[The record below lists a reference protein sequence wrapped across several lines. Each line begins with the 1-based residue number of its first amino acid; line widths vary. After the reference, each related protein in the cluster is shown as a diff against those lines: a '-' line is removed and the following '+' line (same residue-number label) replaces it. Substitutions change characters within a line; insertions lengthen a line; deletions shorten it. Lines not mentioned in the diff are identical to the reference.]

1 VFTVPRTVLAG
12 LVAVLVVTPAAAQ
25 STTAVRAA
33 VVRALPLLQRSAARF
48 VDQRACVSCHH
59 NSLAVITLRLARTR
73 GLDVDARTLDAV
85 EAKTF
90 RELRGPRALDDAI
103 QGVGLADPTPN
114 ESYMLI
120 AAHSAGITRDLT
132 TEVYARRMARWQRDG
147 HWVTSDFRP
156 PHSSSLFAATAS
168 AVRTVQF
175 YMPAELSSERDQVVS
190 RARQWLIATRPVST
204 EDASFRLL
212 GLAWAGATADDRTR
226 ATNDLI
232 ALQRSDG
239 GFPQLAGYQSDAYS
253 TGEAL
258 FALHEA
264 GTPATDPRWQKGLR
278 FLVSSQARDG
288 SWHVRTRMISPAT
301 VSPPYFATGFPYG
314 KDEFLSY
321 AGSCWAVMA
330 MLSALPEAPVNAT
343 PGPANTVDA
352 PSASAEAT
360 ARPRQSASRE
370 GGSWVRTALFGTARE
385 LSALLDGGLDPASK
399 TEAGTTLLMMAAPD
413 PEKVRML
420 IARGVD
426 AKRRAASGTDALTI
440 AAGYFG
446 SAPSI
451 ASLLAAGADVQ
462 APEGVRVRR
471 SPLVLSAMTGDVE
484 TTRLL
489 LSRGA
494 EASSEALSEAV
505 TFGHADVVR
514 TLVDAGANVNI
525 TESSGVNLLHWAA
538 ITNRTAVIPVLARA
552 GVALNA
558 IDDKGFTPL
567 MYAATVDVGDTA
579 TLKALLDAGADR
591 RIRNDE
597 GRTAFE
603 QARHFRHPADCGR
616 TQIVSADTGDVRREG
631 RRAGLFETRPTVITP
646 RTKSLRPTPI
656 RRPSW

>member
-1 VFTVPRTVLAG
+1 
-12 LVAVLVVTPAAAQ
+12 
-25 STTAVRAA
+25 
-33 VVRALPLLQRSAARF
+33 
-48 VDQRACVSCHH
+48 
-59 NSLAVITLRLARTR
+59 
-73 GLDVDARTLDAV
+73 
-85 EAKTF
+85 
-90 RELRGPRALDDAI
+90 
-103 QGVGLADPTPN
+103 
-114 ESYMLI
+114 
-120 AAHSAGITRDLT
+120 
-132 TEVYARRMARWQRDG
+132 
-147 HWVTSDFRP
+147 
-156 PHSSSLFAATAS
+156 
-168 AVRTVQF
+168 
-175 YMPAELSSERDQVVS
+175 
-190 RARQWLIATRPVST
+190 
-204 EDASFRLL
+204 
-212 GLAWAGATADDRTR
+212 
-226 ATNDLI
+226 
-232 ALQRSDG
+232 
-239 GFPQLAGYQSDAYS
+239 
-253 TGEAL
+253 
-258 FALHEA
+258 
-264 GTPATDPRWQKGLR
+264 
-278 FLVSSQARDG
+278 
-288 SWHVRTRMISPAT
+288 
-301 VSPPYFATGFPYG
+301 
-314 KDEFLSY
+314 
-321 AGSCWAVMA
+321 
-330 MLSALPEAPVNAT
+330 
-343 PGPANTVDA
+343 
-352 PSASAEAT
+352 
-360 ARPRQSASRE
+360 
-370 GGSWVRTALFGTARE
+370 LFGTARE

-514 TLVDAGANVNI
+514 TLVDAGANVHI

-597 GRTAFE
+597 GRTAFQ
-603 QARHFRHPADCGR
+603 QARHFRHP
-616 TQIVSADTGDVRREG
+616 QIA
-631 RRAGLFETRPTVITP
+631 AAL
-646 RTKSLRPTPI
+646 K
-656 RRPSW
+656 

>member
-1 VFTVPRTVLAG
+1 VVTVPRTILTGVLAL
-12 LVAVLVVTPAAAQ
+12 LVAMPAGAQ
-25 STTAVRAA
+25 SSTAVRAA
-33 VVRALPLLQRSAARF
+33 VGRALPLLQRSAATF

-59 NSLAVITLRLARTR
+59 NSLAVITLRLARGR
-73 GLDVDARTLDAV
+73 GFDVDAKTLDAV

-103 QGVGLADPTPN
+103 QGIGLADPTPN

-120 AAHSAGITRDLT
+120 AAHSAGIPRDLT
-132 TEVYARRMARWQRDG
+132 TGVYARRMARWQRDG

-168 AVRTVQF
+168 AIRTVQF
-175 YMPAELSSERDQVVS
+175 YMPEELSAERDAVVS
-190 RARQWLIATRPVST
+190 RARQWLIATRPIST

-212 GLAWAGATADDRTR
+212 GLAWAQATADDRHR
-226 ATNDLI
+226 ATLDLT
-232 ALQRSDG
+232 ALQRADG

-264 GTPATDPRWQKGLR
+264 GTPATDPRWQKGLA
-278 FLVSSQARDG
+278 FLLSSQARDG
-288 SWHVRTRMISPAT
+288 SWHVRTRMISPAS

-330 MLSALPEAPVNAT
+330 MLSALPEAPVNAS
-343 PGPANTVDA
+343 PGPVSTVDA
-352 PSASAEAT
+352 P
-360 ARPRQSASRE
+360 
-370 GGSWVRTALFGTARE
+370 SWVRTALFGTARE
-385 LSALLDGGLDPASK
+385 LSALLDAGLDPSSK

-413 PEKVRML
+413 PEKMRML

-426 AKRRAASGTDALTI
+426 AKRRATSGTDAVTI

-451 ASLLAAGADVQ
+451 KALIDAGAEVQ

-489 LSRGA
+489 LSRGVD
-494 EASSEALSEAV
+494 ASSEALSEAV

-514 TLVDAGANVNI
+514 TLVEAGANVHI

-538 ITNRTAVIPVLARA
+538 ITNRASVIPILARA
-552 GVALNA
+552 GVSLNA
-558 IDDKGFTPL
+558 IDDQGFTPL
-567 MYAATVDVGDTA
+567 MYAATVDVGETG
-579 TLKALLDAGADR
+579 TLQALLDAGADR
-591 RIRNDE
+591 RIRNDQ
-597 GRTAFE
+597 GRTALE
-603 QARHFRHPADCGR
+603 QARHFRHAH
-616 TQIVSADTGDVRREG
+616 IA
-631 RRAGLFETRPTVITP
+631 AAL
-646 RTKSLRPTPI
+646 K
-656 RRPSW
+656 